1 MDYKHRRQKDNYYI
15 VDTIK
20 KAIKT
25 LNDKKGTEFRLL
37 NATFGIGVDSEY
49 GIAGQLDKTITASI
63 EDASNNKYMKLFWY
77 ESFFEA
83 ELPDDKDEDSGAS
96 KMSDPEDKVLLRV
109 AYSIWSNRRWMS
121 KPQTKKRKII

>member
-63 EDASNNKYMKLFWY
+63 EDASNKKYMKLFWY

>member
-20 KAIKT
+20 KAIKA
-25 LNDKKGTEFRLL
+25 LNDKKGSKFRLL

-63 EDASNNKYMKLFWY
+63 EDASNKKYMKLFWY

-83 ELPDDKDEDSGAS
+83 DLPDDKDEDSGADR
-96 KMSDPEDKVLLRV
+96 MSDPEDKVLLRV

>member
-1 MDYKHRRQKDNYYI
+1 MDCKHRRQKDNYYI

-63 EDASNNKYMKLFWY
+63 EDTSNKKYMKLFWY

-83 ELPDDKDEDSGAS
+83 ELPDDKDEISGAS

>member
-20 KAIKT
+20 KAIKA
-25 LNDKKGTEFRLL
+25 LNDKKGSKFRLL

-63 EDASNNKYMKLFWY
+63 EDASNKKYMKLFWY

-83 ELPDDKDEDSGAS
+83 DLPDDKDEDSGADR
-96 KMSDPEDKVLLRV
+96 MNDPEDKVLLRV
-109 AYSIWSNRRWMS
+109 AYSIWSNRRWMTG
-121 KPQTKKRKII
+121 PQTKKRKII

>member
-15 VDTIK
+15 VDMIK

-25 LNDKKGTEFRLL
+25 LNDKKGTKFRLF

-49 GIAGQLDKTITASI
+49 GIEGQLDKTITVSI
-63 EDASNNKYMKLFWY
+63 EDTSNNKYMKLSWY

-83 ELPDDKDEDSGAS
+83 ELPDDKDEISGAS
-96 KMSDPEDKVLLRV
+96 RMSDPEDKILLRV
-109 AYSIWSNRRWMS
+109 AYSIWSGRHWMS
-121 KPQTKKRKII
+121 GPHKKKLII

>member
-15 VDTIK
+15 VDIIK

-63 EDASNNKYMKLFWY
+63 EDASNKKYMKLFWY

>member
-20 KAIKT
+20 KAIKA
-25 LNDKKGTEFRLL
+25 LNDKKGSKFRLL

-63 EDASNNKYMKLFWY
+63 EDASNKKYMKLFWY

-83 ELPDDKDEDSGAS
+83 ELPDDKDEISGAS

>member
-37 NATFGIGVDSEY
+37 NAAFGIGVDSEY
-49 GIAGQLDKTITASI
+49 GIAGQLDKTITANI
-63 EDASNNKYMKLFWY
+63 EDTSNNKYMKLFWY

-109 AYSIWSNRRWMS
+109 AYSIWSNRHWMS

>member
-20 KAIKT
+20 KAIKA
-25 LNDKKGTEFRLL
+25 LNDKKGSKFRLL

-63 EDASNNKYMKLFWY
+63 EDTSNKKYMKLFWY

-83 ELPDDKDEDSGAS
+83 ELPDDKDEDSGADR
-96 KMSDPEDKVLLRV
+96 MSDPEDKILLRV
-109 AYSIWSNRRWMS
+109 AYGIWSNRCWMS
-121 KPQTKKRKII
+121 KPQMKKRKII

>member
-20 KAIKT
+20 KAIKA

-63 EDASNNKYMKLFWY
+63 EDTSNKKYMKLFWY

-109 AYSIWSNRRWMS
+109 AYSIWSNRHWMS